1 MFYYICGENIFPAK
15 YLRFYTSQKKSY
27 LIWTK
32 NEHKL
37 SNYFQKK
44 FQLPIAMD
52 GCIVQCRVK
61 ISFTSFSMY
70 PWSSRVTCRKVSPD
84 DDYDDN
90 FADPDDIQD
99 CGNYDDDFSHLL
111 FDQLGH
117 TSNNPA
123 TYLAKP
129 EGDHKSESFKECSQ
143 Q

>member
-1 MFYYICGENIFPAK
+1 M
-15 YLRFYTSQKKSY
+15 
-27 LIWTK
+27 
-32 NEHKL
+32 
-37 SNYFQKK
+37 
-44 FQLPIAMD
+44 
-52 GCIVQCRVK
+52 QCRVK

-90 FADPDDIQD
+90 YADPDDIQD

-143 Q
+143 QLW